1 MSDHTFGRDWVSEAQ
16 KLLLSLR
23 DIVGAD
29 IIVNDDETSLA
40 EINILAEGHRPPKQI
55 VRDVRSALRAEYQVD
70 VDYRKISVA
79 QRRDSERDA
88 ARSEDGATILTLPA
102 AQVAEEPAAARLSFG
117 GVTVDVDQAVCRVRV
132 ELSLG
137 DREAVG
143 EASGPNAPQQ
153 LLRLAGEASLAAVGK
168 FLAPSAVL
176 VLGEVRE
183 VTLAGQPVVLVGVTF
198 FKDRTGKVLIGT
210 ALVDH
215 SLQQAVVCA
224 TLSALNRI
232 LGRLRFREPVE
243 YRIRPTSMF

>member
-1 MSDHTFGRDWVSEAQ
+1 MSDPFGRDWVTEAQ

-29 IIVNDDETSLA
+29 IILNDDEDAVA

-79 QRRDSERDA
+79 QRRDPERDA
-88 ARSEDGATILTLPA
+88 QSEGGATILSLPA
-102 AQVAEEPAAARLSFG
+102 AQVDEEPTAARLSFE
-117 GVTVDVDQAVCRVRV
+117 GVTVDVDQALCRVRV

-153 LLRLAGEASLAAVGK
+153 LLRLAAEAALAAIGK
-168 FLAPSAVL
+168 FLAPQASL
-176 VLGEVRE
+176 VLAEVRE
-183 VTLAGQPVVLVGVTF
+183 VTLAGQPLVLVGVSF
-198 FKDRTGKVLIGT
+198 FKDRTGKVLTGT